1 MITRPSTPQILR
13 DLQVEVE
20 REVLPLMP
28 DAVSR
33 MRVQMLLAVLGNC
46 AVRSAHEVAW
56 MTQETAEI
64 IDYAQDVAE
73 VVSAQARRPVMMRLE
88 AIRPGESLH
97 LDDVAGAYSRAGFAL
112 SAALDAAMDAYAQ
125 DLVLRGEAMLRAR
138 VTREQEIAGGDAT
151 TGR

>member
-20 REVLPLMP
+20 REILPLMP

-46 AVRSAHEVAW
+46 AVRSAHEIAW
-56 MTQETAEI
+56 MTEEI
-64 IDYAQDVAE
+64 GEISAYARDVAAA
-73 VVSAQARRPVMMRLE
+73 VPDDARRPIMMRLE
-88 AIRPGESLH
+88 EIPAEGSLH
-97 LDDVAGAYSRAGFAL
+97 LDDVAAAYSRAGYAL
-112 SAALDAAMDAYAQ
+112 SAALDAAMDAYAN
-125 DLVLRGEAMLRAR
+125 DLVLRGEALLRAR
-138 VTREQEIAGGDAT
+138 VTREQEIAGGSAT

>member
-20 REVLPLMP
+20 REILPMMP
-28 DAVSR
+28 DPVSK

-46 AVRSAHEVAW
+46 AVRSEHEIAW

-64 IDYAQDVAE
+64 IDYAREVANA
-73 VVSAQARRPVMMRLE
+73 VRDQARRPVMFLLE
-88 AIRPGESLH
+88 TIHSDDSLH
-97 LDDVAGAYSRAGFAL
+97 LDDVAAAYSRAGYAL
-112 SAALDAAMDAYAQ
+112 SAALDAAMDAYLN
-125 DLVLRGEAMLRAR
+125 DLVLRGEALLRAR
-138 VTREQEIAGGDAT
+138 VTREQEIAGGSAT

>member
-20 REVLPLMP
+20 REILPLMP

-46 AVRSAHEVAW
+46 AVRSAHEIAW
-56 MTQETAEI
+56 MVQETDEI
-64 IDYAQDVAE
+64 IAYARDVIA
-73 VVSAQARRPVMMRLE
+73 VVGDEAQRPVLMRLE
-88 AIRPGESLH
+88 AIRPGEGLH
-97 LDDVAGAYSRAGFAL
+97 LDDVAAAYSRAGFAL

-125 DLVLRGEAMLRAR
+125 ELVLRGEALLRAR
-138 VTREQEIAGGDAT
+138 VTREQEIAGGSAT